1 MVAGWGRI
9 FDGMT
14 DRGVDRYGAD
24 VLAKGSKASH
34 KRTLRDHQKVEARRG
49 LVVEDVA
56 SGWCGAVTRVE
67 KIGGQVV
74 VALEDRR
81 GRSRSFP
88 LGHGFWVDGKP
99 VELVRAVPSRGG
111 VVSGRRPAG
120 ASPAASSGG
129 AGSGGV
135 LRSASGSRA
144 VVGARARV
152 AQASRIWVE
161 GKHDAELVEKIWGH
175 DLRLEGVVVEPL
187 HGLDDLAGAVAE
199 FGPGPSRK
207 LGVLVDHLVAGSK
220 EARIAEETMRK
231 VPGSEHVLI
240 VGHPYVDVWQAV
252 KPGRVGLKS
261 WPQIPRS
268 RPWKEGILDHL
279 GLPYDCPADI
289 AEGWQKILARVRHYA
304 DLEPQLL
311 GRVEHLIDHVT
322 AADDHDGDQ

>member
-1 MVAGWGRI
+1 
-9 FDGMT
+9 MT
-14 DRGVDRYGAD
+14 DSRGDRYGSD
-24 VLAKGSKASH
+24 VLAKGSAAGHRRSLPDH
-34 KRTLRDHQKVEARRG
+34 KKVEARRG

-56 SGWCGAVTRVE
+56 SGWCGAITRVE
-67 KIGGQVV
+67 KIGGKIV
-74 VALEDRR
+74 VALEDRA

-99 VELVRAVPSRGG
+99 VELVRARPEPAA
-111 VVSGRRPAG
+111 GRRP
-120 ASPAASSGG
+120 SPGSKPSSD
-129 AGSGGV
+129 V
-135 LRSASGSRA
+135 RSASGSRA

-152 AQASRIWVE
+152 ARASRIWVE

-199 FGPGPSRK
+199 FQPGPARK
-207 LGVLVDHLVAGSK
+207 LGVLVDHLIAGSK

-252 KPGRVGLKS
+252 KPARVGLS
-261 WPQIPRS
+261 QWPSIPRC

-279 GLPYDCPADI
+279 GLPFASPADI
-289 AEGWQKILARVRHYA
+289 ADGWQKILGRVRHYA
-304 DLEPQLL
+304 DLEPALL

-322 AADDHDGDQ
+322 SADDCGAQ